1 MPSRARA
8 TAVMRAVRRPAWQPG
23 LGAHWESWALNGEVV
38 ITGLVPP
45 RSGIARLASC
55 LTWLLR
61 TFASRC
67 RRTHDGTGALAFAC
81 TGSHGPTTLAWA
93 MSLSFD
99 LALQEPRLIRE
110 RVWRR
115 GGDPT
120 ACRWPTFWLEGDVY
134 DYIVRGQPVPR
145 GRTPR
150 RKLVVLAEEQQVS
163 VRARASALTAG
174 VRRMWASGI
183 DAVAGVDVDG
193 DAVSEL
199 LDQDEHAFLVNML
212 ALVHVRPA
220 ANVRPRPPLA
230 ESYRRHASLV
240 AELAPPAEAKGLPVA
255 WHALWR
261 LPPAMTWSA
270 PGGES
275 WMRYPAVSFVA
286 AARPLRSAG

>member
-1 MPSRARA
+1 MHP
-8 TAVMRAVRRPAWQPG
+8 MRRPAWQPG
-23 LGAHWESWALNGEVV
+23 PGAHWESWSLNGEVV

-45 RSGIARLASC
+45 QSGVARLASC

-81 TGSHGPTTLAWA
+81 TGSRGPSTLAWA
-93 MSLSFD
+93 MSLWFD

-110 RVWRR
+110 RVRRR

-134 DYIVRGQPVPR
+134 DYITGGQRIPH
-145 GRTPR
+145 GRTPHR
-150 RKLVVLAEEQQVS
+150 TLVVLAEEQQVF
-163 VRARASALTAG
+163 VPARTVALTAS
-174 VRRMWASGI
+174 VRRVWGSGI
-183 DAVAGVDVDG
+183 DAVARVDIAG
-193 DAVSEL
+193 DAVSRL

-212 ALVHVRPA
+212 ALVHARPA
-220 ANVRPRPPLA
+220 THVRPRPPLE
-230 ESYRRHASLV
+230 ESYRRHESLV
-240 AELAPPAEAKGLPVA
+240 AELAPPAEAKGLPVT

-275 WMRYPAVSFVA
+275 WIRYPAISFAA
-286 AARPLRSAG
+286 AARRLRSAG